1 MVESAVVETESKTA
15 LHSTEGRTKLK
26 TTGNITIS
34 HAPLHKTNKINSFI
48 H

>member
-15 LHSTEGRTKLK
+15 LHSTGERTKLK
-26 TTGNITIS
+26 TTGSNKIS
-34 HAPLHKTNKINSFI
+34 HTPLHETNKINSFT

>member
-15 LHSTEGRTKLK
+15 LHSTEERTKLE
-26 TTGNITIS
+26 TTGNIKIS
-34 HAPLHKTNKINSFI
+34 HAPLHKTNTTNSFI

>member
-26 TTGNITIS
+26 TTGNIKIS
-34 HAPLHKTNKINSFI
+34 HTPLHKTNKIYSFT